1 MYQWFAPKRYS
12 GSYKLRNNMP
22 PGDILEHLSGAA
34 VTKEKNPARWN
45 QKLTAALSTSA
56 RTL

>member
-1 MYQWFAPKRYS
+1 
-12 GSYKLRNNMP
+12 MP

-45 QKLTAALSTSA
+45 QKLTTALSTSA

>member
-1 MYQWFAPKRYS
+1 
-12 GSYKLRNNMP
+12 MP
-22 PGDILEHLSGAA
+22 PGDIMEHVSGAA
-34 VTKEKNPARWN
+34 VTKEKNSARWN